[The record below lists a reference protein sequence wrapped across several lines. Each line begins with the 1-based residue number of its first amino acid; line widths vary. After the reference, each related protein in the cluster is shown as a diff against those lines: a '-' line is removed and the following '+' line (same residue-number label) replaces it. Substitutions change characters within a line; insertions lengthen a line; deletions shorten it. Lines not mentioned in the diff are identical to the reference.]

1 MQMKKILKIT
11 ALILAAALAAA
22 SLNACAGNGESATKT
37 SDGAAETKQKLIM
50 ATNAYFPPYEF
61 YDDSGNIIG
70 IDAEIAE
77 LIADKLDM
85 ELVIEDMEFDS
96 ILSAIT
102 SGKADMG
109 MAGMTVTEE
118 RLKSV
123 DFSVS
128 YATGKQ
134 VIIVKSDS
142 QITSFDGLTDKTIG
156 VQLMTTGD
164 TYILED
170 IESGNLGN
178 AKLSQ
183 YASGFE
189 AIGDLVNGRIDAV
202 VIDNEPAKVF
212 VSKNEGIKILPTEYV
227 VEDYA
232 IAFAKGS
239 SLTSK
244 VNAAL
249 EELIADGSVKNVV
262 DKYITA

>member
-1 MQMKKILKIT
+1 MNKLEKIFS
-11 ALILAAALAAA
+11 LILAAALVL
-22 SLNACAGNGESATKT
+22 STFGCAGKGGTETTTDGTAKTK
-37 SDGAAETKQKLIM
+37 EKLIM

-61 YDDSGNIIG
+61 YDDNGNIVG
-70 IDAEIAE
+70 IDAEIAG
-77 LIADKLDM
+77 LIADKLGM

-102 SGKADMG
+102 SGKVDMG

-118 RLKSV
+118 RLQSV
-123 DFSVS
+123 DFSTS

-134 VIIVKSDS
+134 VIIVKGDS
-142 QITSFDGLTDKTIG
+142 PIASYDDLTDKTIG
-156 VQLMTTGD
+156 VQLSTTGD
-164 TYILED
+164 IYISDD
-170 IESGNLGN
+170 IDNGYLGD
-178 AKLSQ
+178 AKVSQ

-189 AIGDLVNGRIDAV
+189 AIGDLVNGKIDAV

-212 VSKNEGIKILPTEYV
+212 VSKNEGIKILPTEYI

-239 SLTSK
+239 ELTVR

-249 EELIADGSVKNVV
+249 EELIADGSVKAVI